1 MKEIGFKN
9 DRHVIT
15 SEGKLVVGVDGWM
28 IAAAVLC
35 LFRLGAIAIFSGG
48 ASGLG
53 NSGEAEERMK
63 RKSETRTRKSKGTST
78 RE

>member
-15 SEGKLVVGVDGWM
+15 SEGKLAVGVDGWM

-35 LFRLGAIAIFSGG
+35 LFRLGTSRFFPAGRAGSEIQGKRRSG
-48 ASGLG
+48 
-53 NSGEAEERMK
+53 
-63 RKSETRTRKSKGTST
+63 
-78 RE
+78 